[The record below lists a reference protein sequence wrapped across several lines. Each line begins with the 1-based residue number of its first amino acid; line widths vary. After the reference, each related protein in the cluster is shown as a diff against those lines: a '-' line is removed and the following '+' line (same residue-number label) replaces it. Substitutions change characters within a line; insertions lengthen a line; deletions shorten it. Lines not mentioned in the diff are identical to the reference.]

1 MVSPGPHQSLHR
13 AERRSRP
20 RRKVPLA
27 CDPCRERKSRC
38 DGKMPIC
45 AACERRS
52 LPLEQ
57 CVYSSDNARSERNAA
72 YIQSLHA
79 RIRHLEGVCLA
90 ANIAPYSSDLE
101 LPADGIFAQ
110 DLPTGNEST
119 VVDTVTALPS
129 NFRDNVRET
138 LTPLAP
144 RECSMN
150 NLASPQ
156 ANAQNGTNGQTPYVI
171 DSERDRRQ
179 PLSLFELTSNIT
191 AMGAI
196 SAPEDDER
204 ARSPDAEYY
213 GSSSTVEFMRL
224 ARKSIKQHRTAE
236 IDRHANRPHPEL
248 NTSAIIREA
257 CTPSTR
263 FAFEDTPLPPRAL
276 ADHLLECF
284 WDHVFCLYP
293 FFHRPS
299 FQDAYENL
307 WVPHRQLLRKLTRS
321 DIGLGSIWASDLQS
335 PVFQSSL
342 NIIFALGSLK
352 KYGEF
357 QEMESTQMLAEYLFK
372 PQDWYRNHYRYAN
385 SVVHRIALGER
396 FVMSSQNLV
405 NTQRLVAEFTG
416 SIGASIIDW
425 FPALAKLPKFL
436 QPWRPYWEKI
446 GQFHYDVYRTWWDP
460 VKKHI
465 DEGTAPPS
473 FARDG
478 LLSPD
483 AKFSG
488 DEQEAMY
495 VTLQLIEAGS
505 DTTRE
510 VLNCFVMATL
520 CYPHKFQKLRDEID
534 KVCGNNAERLPVLTD
549 IENIPYVHA
558 FAKEL
563 LRWRPIFI
571 STPDHMLTEDLEF
584 EGYTF
589 PAGTCFVINEIAVGY
604 ECESP
609 TEFIPER
616 WLDGTETDI
625 THGLWQ
631 FGGGRRICVGYKL
644 AQRSLFLN
652 IARLAYCF
660 DYQATGPY
668 DSRHMN
674 YESTGEPFPV
684 LPTVRSEAHRELI
697 IHEAKTADVYEEAKL
712 EYEKVPTWRPEY

>member
-1 MVSPGPHQSLHR
+1 M
-13 AERRSRP
+13 
-20 RRKVPLA
+20 
-27 CDPCRERKSRC
+27 
-38 DGKMPIC
+38 
-45 AACERRS
+45 
-52 LPLEQ
+52 
-57 CVYSSDNARSERNAA
+57 
-72 YIQSLHA
+72 
-79 RIRHLEGVCLA
+79 EGVCLA

-101 LPADGIFAQ
+101 LPADGIFPQ

-119 VVDTVTALPS
+119 VVDTVTGKKSGLKIVLPRFTSQTHEICRLALPS

-342 NIIFALGSLK
+342 NIIFALGCHFADVS
-352 KYGEF
+352 E
-357 QEMESTQMLAEYLFK
+357 
-372 PQDWYRNHYRYAN
+372 
-385 SVVHRIALGER
+385 
-396 FVMSSQNLV
+396 
-405 NTQRLVAEFTG
+405 TQRQALSHTFFLRGKTHIGLDLLDVKSIGVVQSLLLTTLYLQSTPYPNRCWISIGVACRLAQGLGLHQAIG
-416 SIGASIIDW
+416 SITKDPLELEI
-425 FPALAKLPKFL
+425 
-436 QPWRPYWEKI
+436 R
-446 GQFHYDVYRTWWDP
+446 RCTWY
-460 VKKHI
+460 
-465 DEGTAPPS
+465 GC
-473 FARDG
+473 
-478 LLSPD
+478 
-483 AKFSG
+483 
-488 DEQEAMY
+488 
-495 VTLQLIEAGS
+495 VTM
-505 DTTRE
+505 D
-510 VLNCFVMATL
+510 M
-520 CYPHKFQKLRDEID
+520 
-534 KVCGNNAERLPVLTD
+534 
-549 IENIPYVHA
+549 
-558 FAKEL
+558 
-563 LRWRPIFI
+563 
-571 STPDHMLTEDLEF
+571 
-584 EGYTF
+584 
-589 PAGTCFVINEIAVGY
+589 
-604 ECESP
+604 
-609 TEFIPER
+609 
-616 WLDGTETDI
+616 
-625 THGLWQ
+625 
-631 FGGGRRICVGYKL
+631 
-644 AQRSLFLN
+644 
-652 IARLAYCF
+652 
-660 DYQATGPY
+660 
-668 DSRHMN
+668 
-674 YESTGEPFPV
+674 
-684 LPTVRSEAHRELI
+684 
-697 IHEAKTADVYEEAKL
+697 
-712 EYEKVPTWRPEY
+712 

>member
-1 MVSPGPHQSLHR
+1 MVSPAPHKSLHR
-13 AERRSRP
+13 AERRGRP

-57 CVYSSDNARSERNAA
+57 CVYSSDNARSESNAA

-90 ANIAPYSSDLE
+90 ANIAPYSSDLG

-119 VVDTVTALPS
+119 VVDNVTALPS

-138 LTPLAP
+138 LTPLP
-144 RECSMN
+144 RDCSIN

-179 PLSLFELTSNIT
+179 PSSLFELTSNIT

-224 ARKSIKQHRTAE
+224 ARKSIKKHRTAE

-248 NTSAIIREA
+248 DTSAIIREA

-299 FQDAYENL
+299 FQHAYENL
-307 WVPHRQLLRKLTRS
+307 WVPHRQPHRKLTRS

-342 NIIFALGSLK
+342 NIIFALGCHFADVSETQRQALSHTFFLRGVACRLAQGLGLHQAIGSITK
-352 KYGEF
+352 DPLELEIRRCTWTVSMTHGRPCMTAHLPGVPLPEILLEQTEEPEMYASIMTFYVANIKLHRVLDEILSEVYGTWRDPLSETINF
-357 QEMESTQMLAEYLFK
+357 DEAECTNAAIKL
-372 PQDWYRNHYRYAN
+372 
-385 SVVHRIALGER
+385 IALIFDTYQSQVADAWWYNGFYVSTAGLVVMMSLSCRPIMSEVDEHKIVEAWER
-396 FVMSSQNLV
+396 CNDILSCMATFSSSACNTLNFLQALYAQSTSNHRRAKDTSTHQGPDRAYQTAPSDTAQGTDNIDNL
-405 NTQRLVAEFTG
+405 
-416 SIGASIIDW
+416 ASISENAMPHSDMTMVGMNDLDDLGFLGKSDFLDFSRW
-425 FPALAKLPKFL
+425 F
-436 QPWRPYWEKI
+436 
-446 GQFHYDVYRTWWDP
+446 
-460 VKKHI
+460 
-465 DEGTAPPS
+465 
-473 FARDG
+473 
-478 LLSPD
+478 
-483 AKFSG
+483 
-488 DEQEAMY
+488 
-495 VTLQLIEAGS
+495 S
-505 DTTRE
+505 DT
-510 VLNCFVMATL
+510 VGM
-520 CYPHKFQKLRDEID
+520 P
-534 KVCGNNAERLPVLTD
+534 
-549 IENIPYVHA
+549 
-558 FAKEL
+558 
-563 LRWRPIFI
+563 
-571 STPDHMLTEDLEF
+571 EF
-584 EGYTF
+584 E
-589 PAGTCFVINEIAVGY
+589 NM
-604 ECESP
+604 
-609 TEFIPER
+609 IP
-616 WLDGTETDI
+616 
-625 THGLWQ
+625 
-631 FGGGRRICVGYKL
+631 
-644 AQRSLFLN
+644 
-652 IARLAYCF
+652 
-660 DYQATGPY
+660 
-668 DSRHMN
+668 
-674 YESTGEPFPV
+674 
-684 LPTVRSEAHRELI
+684 
-697 IHEAKTADVYEEAKL
+697 
-712 EYEKVPTWRPEY
+712 

>member
-1 MVSPGPHQSLHR
+1 MLDQMYISRLTQGNEIMQQLGLRNYGEMATMHLGSKTWVFLNTHRVTQEIIAKRGSITNGRSEYPIASGIVSR
-13 AERRSRP
+13 
-20 RRKVPLA
+20 
-27 CDPCRERKSRC
+27 
-38 DGKMPIC
+38 DG
-45 AACERRS
+45 RS
-52 LPLEQ
+52 L
-57 CVYSSDNARSERNAA
+57 V
-72 YIQSLHA
+72 
-79 RIRHLEGVCLA
+79 
-90 ANIAPYSSDLE
+90 
-101 LPADGIFAQ
+101 
-110 DLPTGNEST
+110 
-119 VVDTVTALPS
+119 
-129 NFRDNVRET
+129 
-138 LTPLAP
+138 
-144 RECSMN
+144 
-150 NLASPQ
+150 
-156 ANAQNGTNGQTPYVI
+156 
-171 DSERDRRQ
+171 
-179 PLSLFELTSNIT
+179 
-191 AMGAI
+191 
-196 SAPEDDER
+196 
-204 ARSPDAEYY
+204 
-213 GSSSTVEFMRL
+213 
-224 ARKSIKQHRTAE
+224 
-236 IDRHANRPHPEL
+236 
-248 NTSAIIREA
+248 
-257 CTPSTR
+257 
-263 FAFEDTPLPPRAL
+263 LPPAKWAEKRRVMH
-276 ADHLLECF
+276 HLL
-284 WDHVFCLYP
+284 
-293 FFHRPS
+293 
-299 FQDAYENL
+299 N
-307 WVPHRQLLRKLTRS
+307 
-321 DIGLGSIWASDLQS
+321 GSA
-335 PVFQSSL
+335 
-342 NIIFALGSLK
+342 LK

-416 SIGASIIDW
+416 SIGTSIIDW

-660 DYQATGPY
+660 DYQAVRLSCFPPNCIFQLN
-668 DSRHMN
+668 N
-674 YESTGEPFPV
+674 Y
-684 LPTVRSEAHRELI
+684 
-697 IHEAKTADVYEEAKL
+697 
-712 EYEKVPTWRPEY
+712 